1 MRGPVHNGRSM
12 ATFET
17 TVRLALPEDT
27 PAMARLLTAASLP
40 PFPVGDHWDTFW
52 LLEGD
57 GGVVGMIGLEVYVPS
72 ALLRSVVVDESLRG
86 RGLGDLLT
94 RRALAEAQS
103 RGVRNVYLFT
113 MDRAP
118 FFARY
123 GFAVCT
129 MDDFDHEGR
138 KSSQYQA
145 LVERP
150 DIAAMLTAMRL
161 QLPY

>member
-1 MRGPVHNGRSM
+1 MNRM
-12 ATFET
+12 AEMEAAF
-17 TVRLALPEDT
+17 RPALPDDV
-27 PAMARLLTAASLP
+27 PDMVRLLTAASLP

-57 GGVVGMIGLEVYVPS
+57 GAVVGMIGLEVYGPS

-86 RGLGDLLT
+86 KGLGDLLT
-94 RRALAEAQS
+94 QKAISEARS

-118 FFARY
+118 FFERY

-129 MDDFDHEGR
+129 MDDFDQDGR

-150 DIAAMLTAMRL
+150 DIAEMLTAMRL
-161 QLPY
+161 VL

>member
-1 MRGPVHNGRSM
+1 MHNENLM
-12 ATFET
+12 AET
-17 TVRLALPEDT
+17 EAAFRPAIPDDV
-27 PAMARLLTAASLP
+27 PAMVRLLTAANLP

-57 GGVVGMIGLEVYVPS
+57 DGVVGMIGLEVYVPS

-86 RGLGDLLT
+86 KGLGDLLT
-94 RRALAEAQS
+94 QKALSEARS

-123 GFAVCT
+123 GFTVCT
-129 MDDFDHEGR
+129 MDDFDQEGR
-138 KSSQYQA
+138 KSSQYLA

-161 QLPY
+161 QM

>member
-1 MRGPVHNGRSM
+1 MNRM
-12 ATFET
+12 AEVEAAF
-17 TVRLALPEDT
+17 RPALPDDI
-27 PAMARLLTAASLP
+27 PDMVRLLTAANLP

-52 LLEGD
+52 LLESD
-57 GGVVGMIGLEVYVPS
+57 DGVVGMIGLEVYVPS

-94 RRALAEAQS
+94 QKALSEARS
-103 RGVRNVYLFT
+103 RGVRNIYLFT

-123 GFAVCT
+123 GFTVCT
-129 MDDFDHEGR
+129 MDDFDQEGR
-138 KSSQYQA
+138 KTSQYLA

-161 QLPY
+161 ELDGE

>member
-1 MRGPVHNGRSM
+1 MNRM
-12 ATFET
+12 AEIEAAFRPANPDD
-17 TVRLALPEDT
+17 V
-27 PAMARLLTAASLP
+27 PAMVRLLTAANLP

-57 GGVVGMIGLEVYVPS
+57 DGAVGMIGLEIYGRS

-86 RGLGDLLT
+86 KGLGDLLT
-94 RRALAEAQS
+94 QKALSEARS

-123 GFAVCT
+123 GFAVCA
-129 MDDFDHEGR
+129 MDDFDEEGR

-150 DIAAMLTAMRL
+150 DIATMLTAMRL
-161 QLPY
+161 VL

>member
-1 MRGPVHNGRSM
+1 MNRM
-12 ATFET
+12 AEIEAA
-17 TVRLALPEDT
+17 VRPAHPDDV
-27 PAMARLLTAASLP
+27 PAMVRLLTAANLP

-86 RGLGDLLT
+86 KGLGDLLT
-94 RRALAEAQS
+94 QKALSEVRS

-129 MDDFDHEGR
+129 MDDFDQEGR
-138 KSSQYQA
+138 KSSQYLA

-161 QLPY
+161 QM

>member
-1 MRGPVHNGRSM
+1 M
-12 ATFET
+12 AET
-17 TVRLALPEDT
+17 EAAFRPAIPDDV
-27 PAMARLLTAASLP
+27 PAMVRLLTAANLP

-57 GGVVGMIGLEVYVPS
+57 DGVVGMIGLEVYVPS

-86 RGLGDLLT
+86 KGLGDLLT
-94 RRALAEAQS
+94 QKALSEARS

-123 GFAVCT
+123 GFAVCA
-129 MDDFDHEGR
+129 MDDFDREGR
-138 KSSQYQA
+138 KTSQYLA
-145 LVERP
+145 LIERP

-161 QLPY
+161 QM

>member
-1 MRGPVHNGRSM
+1 MV
-12 ATFET
+12 ET
-17 TVRLALPEDT
+17 GTALRPAVPEDI
-27 PAMARLLTAASLP
+27 PDMVRLLTAASLP
-40 PFPVGDHWDTFW
+40 PFPVGEHWDTFW

-57 GGVVGMIGLEVYVPS
+57 DGVVGMIGLEIFGPS

-86 RGLGDLLT
+86 KGLGDQLT
-94 RRALAEAQS
+94 QKAISEARS

-129 MDDFDHEGR
+129 MDDFDQEGR

-161 QLPY
+161 TL